1 MAARRLM
8 IVMLV
13 LLGISLITATLVPVP
28 DREGTDTTTTTSSAE
43 GITAPRERE
52 GSRLLQRTIREGAG
66 KAEEVRV
73 EVGDQ
78 LRLTVRARHPDEVE
92 LAGLGELAYVDPYA
106 PAVFDLRAF
115 EPGSH
120 AVRLLEADR
129 VIGRVVIED
138 PAVRG

>member
-13 LLGISLITATLVPVP
+13 LLGITLITATLVPVP
-28 DREGTDTTTTTSSAE
+28 DREGSDTTTTTSSTEETQATGAAE
-43 GITAPRERE
+43 G
-52 GSRLLQRTIREGAG
+52 GRLLQRTIRERAG
-66 KAEEVRV
+66 KAEEVRL

-78 LRLTVRARHPDEVE
+78 LRLTVRASHPDEVE

-106 PAVFDLRAF
+106 PAVFDIRAF

-120 AVRLLEADR
+120 AVRLLDADR
-129 VIGRVVIED
+129 VIGRLVVED
-138 PAVRG
+138 RPLKG